1 MVYYE
6 SCLGKTPKL
15 TRKEQLVQKPK
26 SKMNNKYQIHVQMV
40 TQVTNMPLYTSS
52 TVAIFHKLLNLKTV
66 NILCVTQLEIFVQ
79 YKHIPLITFNYIF
92 LFVQFLHN
100 IYTQS
105 PENSSFLCWIVHEG
119 SPSKQHRLVELLCI
133 INYNIGMVFTPLKIH
148 LHILYIIHFSLSHK
162 IQIESNELR

>member
-1 MVYYE
+1 MEVGGGGGRREVGGGGEEGQQQKNSMVYYE

-66 NILCVTQLEIFVQ
+66 NILCVTQLEIFV
-79 YKHIPLITFNYIF
+79 
-92 LFVQFLHN
+92 
-100 IYTQS
+100 
-105 PENSSFLCWIVHEG
+105 
-119 SPSKQHRLVELLCI
+119 
-133 INYNIGMVFTPLKIH
+133 
-148 LHILYIIHFSLSHK
+148 
-162 IQIESNELR
+162 